1 VFVLLSFFSS
11 SAAQIDRLTNFI
23 LGFSDL
29 ILRTSTMPNNSHIQS
44 LKLSS
49 KYFSNNRSQSRPFN
63 SLNPNPVDSKYVSSS
78 KESVYKPI
86 FKPELQCE
94 TEPERT
100 LLVPTIQDLIYN
112 PYIFRAAISLP
123 HTSKAPLFI
132 RTNITDFLKR
142 FKNMATNYEFSDNRK
157 IRRVQKYYE
166 FDII

>member
-1 VFVLLSFFSS
+1 MFVLLSFFSS

-112 PYIFRAAISLP
+112 PYIFR
-123 HTSKAPLFI
+123 TVMPLSYIPEAFSFTG
-132 RTNITDFLKR
+132 TNITDFLKQ
-142 FKNMATNYEFSDNRK
+142 FKDMATNYGFSDNRK
-157 IRRVQKYYE
+157 V
-166 FDII
+166 